1 MTPLLLAAFALFA
14 PPSSRAAEPARLKDI
29 KVEARRVVLKLTK
42 PAAFRA
48 KAEAD
53 PPKLMITLS
62 DTDIVGDEKDISMSK
77 GMARWVSSARSEEN
91 GVPATRVTV
100 HLDSARDYS
109 PVWSGNDLVLEFKGA
124 PPEAEADAPE
134 PAAPP
139 KPKPAAAKPP
149 AAAPAAA
156 KAAAVATRAFR
167 VQLGSFPEE
176 KTAQKMKSEFDHLL
190 DPLEVRKA
198 DVGGKTV
205 YRVTMGPFP
214 TRPAAAAAQA
224 KAAAQG
230 QKGIIIRD

>member
-1 MTPLLLAAFALFA
+1 MTPLLLAAFSLLA
-14 PPSSRAAEPARLKDI
+14 PPSARAAEPAHLKDI
-29 KVEARRVVLKLTK
+29 KVEARRVVLKLSR

-109 PVWSGNDLVLEFKGA
+109 PVWSGTDLVLEFKGA
-124 PPEAEADAPE
+124 PPAAEEAAPE

-139 KPKPAAAKPP
+139 KQKPAAAPTP
-149 AAAPAAA
+149 AAAPAEA
-156 KAAAVATRAFR
+156 KAAGATRAFR

-176 KTAQKMKSEFDHLL
+176 KTAQKLKSEFDHLL

-214 TRPAAAAAQA
+214 NRPAAAAAQA

-230 QKGIIIRD
+230 QKGIITRD